1 MKTRFKMLVTA
12 VLAGG
17 VLFGAVGQINL
28 NANEV
33 RMGSSSASV
42 ELRSGSFSRVD
53 LNARYVTL
61 MGQHI
66 SLIPT
71 GFSVS
76 ERDMIIYGNLTLT
89 GNLNGV
95 SPKHFIHPHP
105 NDSSKVIRYVT
116 IESAEA
122 LTLARGTARTVNGE
136 VAIAL
141 PEHFA
146 MVTNKNEPLTIHLT
160 PKGAPVLLY
169 VKQEST
175 EQIVVAMKKSD
186 FSEYRDVEFSF
197 QVTGI
202 RDGFEKLEATVDI
215 NALKTTTPARED
227 VQKRIDALI
236 EGMRAERS
244 IDMEK

>member
-146 MVTNKNEPLTIHLT
+146 MVTNKNIPLTIHLT

-202 RDGFEKLEATVDI
+202 RDGFEKLETIVDI
-215 NALKTTTPARED
+215 DVLKTTTPARD
-227 VQKRIDALI
+227 DIQKRIDVLV
-236 EGMRAERS
+236 ERMRPEW
-244 IDMEK
+244 DGKMEE